1 MAILL
6 GMSLEE
12 IDWIAHRDP
21 IRFETL
27 MMKTLRK
34 IRREKAKHRLNREY
48 VIPQL

>member
-21 IRFETL
+21 LRFETL
-27 MMKTLRK
+27 ITKTLRK
-34 IRREKAKHRLNREY
+34 LRREKAKHRLNREY
-48 VIPQL
+48 VIP